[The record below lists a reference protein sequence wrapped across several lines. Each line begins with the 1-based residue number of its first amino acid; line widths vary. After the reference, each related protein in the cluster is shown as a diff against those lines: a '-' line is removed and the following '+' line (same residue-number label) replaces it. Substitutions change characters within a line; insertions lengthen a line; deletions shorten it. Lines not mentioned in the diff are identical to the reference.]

1 MCHVCILFLW
11 FQTYEKHQIA
21 LLTLFFSL
29 KARLVSIGC
38 SRTLSLAWRLVCS
51 LCTFSTLFRLLDF
64 VRNYYIMAI
73 TLFNLP

>member
-1 MCHVCILFLW
+1 MSRYFPYPLPGYVKNDIRD
-11 FQTYEKHQIA
+11 EA
-21 LLTLFFSL
+21 LIESV

-51 LCTFSTLFRLLDF
+51 LCTFSTLFLLLDF
-64 VRNYYIMAI
+64 VQNYYIMAI